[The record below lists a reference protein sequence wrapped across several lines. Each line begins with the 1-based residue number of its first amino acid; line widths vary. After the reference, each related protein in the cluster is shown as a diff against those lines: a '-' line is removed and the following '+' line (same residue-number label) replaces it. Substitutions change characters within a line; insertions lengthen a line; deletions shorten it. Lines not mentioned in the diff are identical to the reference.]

1 MIISVLREAV
11 MSFDTMLVT
20 AAVLS
25 VFVAFAAVL
34 ISGDFQTRPVRQKA
48 GAIPQRRR
56 SF

>member
-1 MIISVLREAV
+1 

-20 AAVLS
+20 ATVLS

-34 ISGDFQTRPVRQKA
+34 ISGEFQTRLVRQKA
-48 GAIPQRRR
+48 SAIPQRRR

>member
-1 MIISVLREAV
+1 

-34 ISGDFQTRPVRQKA
+34 FWGDFQTSPARQKTC
-48 GAIPQRRR
+48 AIPQRRR